1 MWSQVVSKPISP
13 FEANPP
19 SAKKILISVVAALIG
34 ATVALATIILPAEYN
49 IDPTGV
55 GGALGLTALSA
66 PAKTVQFTE
75 VVGGNEKNREVAIP
89 DFGEPAPLPSPAV
102 FQKQNDVS
110 RVESKKITLQP
121 GEQTE
126 IKVLLK
132 AAQVVTFSWQAE
144 GGVVYVDFH
153 GHEPGADNDFW
164 VRYEEQQS
172 GARGS
177 GSLVA
182 PFEGEHGWFYLN
194 ISEQPVT
201 ITLDVNG
208 YYEKL
213 IDHGIT
219 DSSGKSAGAN

>member
-1 MWSQVVSKPISP
+1 VSKPISP
-13 FEANPP
+13 FEASPP
-19 SAKKILISVVAALIG
+19 PAKKIVISVVAALVG
-34 ATVALATIILPAEYN
+34 AAAVLVAIILPAEYN
-49 IDPTGV
+49 VDPTGI

-75 VVGGNEKNREVAIP
+75 IVGGNEKYREVAIP
-89 DFGEPAPLPSPAV
+89 DFGEPAPLPNPAV
-102 FQKQNDVS
+102 FQKQNSVS
-110 RVESKKITLQP
+110 KTETKTITLKP
-121 GEQTE
+121 GDQTE

-132 AAQVVTFSWQAE
+132 AAQVVTFSWQAD
-144 GGVVYVDFH
+144 GLVYVDFH

-164 VRYEEQQS
+164 VRYEEQQ
-172 GARGS
+172 GGTQGS

-201 ITLDVNG
+201 VKLDVNG

-213 IDHGIT
+213 IDYGIA
-219 DSSGKSAGAN
+219 DSNAKASGSK